1 MENSNIQGNNQE
13 KANFNNK
20 FTHEEELGSL
30 GDMMTNL
37 NIVEK
42 TPNQN
47 QGNYVKINLFIFL
60 GLYAR
65 IFRLF

>member
-42 TPNQN
+42 TTNPN
-47 QGNYVKINLFIFL
+47 QGNYVTIKL
-60 GLYAR
+60 LY
-65 IFRLF
+65 F